1 MECRSGAARTRG
13 TPAGLLC
20 TVVPREARPGGH
32 ALAPR
37 VYGAIARGASTGAN
51 PNPHPNPN
59 RKPNPNQVLACF
71 SSTIFW
77 FLVTTFSDPGIL
89 PRNTEVRAARVRVRV
104 GLGLGLGLGH

>member
-1 MECRSGAARTRG
+1 MPHGRGAH
-13 TPAGLLC
+13 LLC

-51 PNPHPNPN
+51 PNPNPN